1 MATERVS
8 FREGG
13 AAGAA
18 AIAAVDSENRRALD
32 RALGLHSM
40 RMAEASGQ
48 QQVDHRALEA
58 VHNTALKEAEEAF
71 DTQARGSA
79 AEKEVF
85 LRELREKT
93 ASMAHSMCVS
103 KRAELKARSDK
114 QLEVAC
120 NSFAES
126 ISAEEGG
133 GDLTAAVSQLHGR
146 LHAYGMDVSLG
157 QDRFMW
163 AAESLAGRVVH
174 DLVALVRAGRERL
187 ATEEKAHSRLKDLQ
201 KRDGEHSRHN
211 QAVAMVADVVRRQQL
226 QMAEQG
232 MAALGKRLAEES
244 AKLAEESAA
253 ATARDA
259 LAAAEKEVHV
269 LRKRL
274 AVVAADRGLNAER
287 MVERHQADLAAVK
300 EELRE
305 AVLAAKVAKVV
316 QGTAVHALEKLRAE
330 LATKTAE
337 AEAALREA
345 DQAKVA
351 LAEAQCTL
359 VTLQRS
365 GASSPLPSADEVR
378 VQPQTPP
385 LGDAT
390 IGVRRSGRPAA
401 AVRRAAATTASPAA
415 AAASPAS
422 GRGCGPAAATR
433 AATAAAATAATTT
446 AAARGSGRCRV
457 LAAAAVP
464 LETSMPPLEVVAV
477 KGKRGRTTVESDCEA
492 GVETVGT
499 AAEQR
504 ASQRPRIVVEG
515 IL

>member
-1 MATERVS
+1 MATELVS
-8 FREGG
+8 SRESGQASP
-13 AAGAA
+13 AAV
-18 AIAAVDSENRRALD
+18 AVDSENRRALD
-32 RALGLHSM
+32 RAVGVHSM

-58 VHNTALKEAEEAF
+58 VHSAALKEAQEAF
-71 DTQARGSA
+71 DSQARGSA
-79 AEKEVF
+79 TEKEVF
-85 LRELREKT
+85 LRELRGKT
-93 ASMAHSMCVS
+93 ASMAHSLCVS
-103 KRAELKARSDK
+103 KRAELNARADK
-114 QLEVAC
+114 QLEAAC
-120 NSFAES
+120 KSFAES
-126 ISAEEGG
+126 MSAEKGG
-133 GDLTAAVSQLHGR
+133 SDLTAAVSQLHGH
-146 LHAYGMDVSLG
+146 LHAYGMDASLG

-187 ATEEKAHSRLKDLQ
+187 ATEEKAHSQLKDLFE
-201 KRDGEHSRHN
+201 RDGELSRHN

-244 AKLAEESAA
+244 AKLPEGPAV
-253 ATARDA
+253 ATARDT
-259 LAAAEKEVHV
+259 LAATEKEVEA

-287 MVERHQADLAAVK
+287 MVERHEAELAAVK

-305 AVLAAKVAKVV
+305 AVLAAKVAKVLR
-316 QGTAVHALEKLRAE
+316 GTAVHALETLRAE
-330 LATKTAE
+330 LAMKTAE

-345 DQAKVA
+345 EQAKVA
-351 LAEAQCTL
+351 LVEAQCTL
-359 VTLQRS
+359 AALQRD
-365 GASSPLPSADEVR
+365 GASSLLPSADEVR
-378 VQPQTPP
+378 AQPQTPP

-390 IGVRRSGRPAA
+390 VGVRRSGRPAA
-401 AVRRAAATTASPAA
+401 TVRRAAATTASPADVS
-415 AAASPAS
+415 SPAS

-433 AATAAAATAATTT
+433 AAAAAA
-446 AAARGSGRCRV
+446 AARTSGRCRV
-457 LAAAAVP
+457 RASELLAAAAVP
-464 LETSMPPLEVVAV
+464 LETPTSAPPLGVIAV

-492 GVETVGT
+492 GVEPVGT

-504 ASQRPRIVVEG
+504 ASRRQRIVVEG